1 MMNAADDLAWCGFLR
16 QLILAWDKQDTM
28 NNVAERLGVKKA
40 RVYKAIRWLR
50 REGVAAKSGE
60 QLLTFCRRD
69 IYSMDV
75 DRALLAVKRRELA
88 ARKEVLTTPSWPG
101 PIEKG
106 LVAMARRRVAVSRKV
121 SNRRTKSVASTH
133 PKNAN
138 T

>member
-1 MMNAADDLAWCGFLR
+1 MMSVADDLAWCGFLR

-50 REGVAAKSGE
+50 REGVAKKEGE

-69 IYSMDV
+69 IYVMDV

-88 ARKEVLTTPSWPG
+88 ARKEVLATPSWPG
-101 PIEKG
+101 PVEQG
-106 LVAMARRRVAVSRKV
+106 LAAMARKHSAVSRRV
-121 SNRRTKSVASTH
+121 TCR
-133 PKNAN
+133 
-138 T
+138 